1 MMIMIVAM
9 LPYVEK
15 PLNIFRYAEK
25 IHDAA
30 DHVIPAN
37 IAPGSCLA
45 NFCFLLGTRQY
56 IAVKSMIRRAS
67 EIGYLNKSIRPLN
80 SSSCGR
86 CLSTKFTMIRPN
98 INIPIIINIATS
110 SAIV

>member
-15 PLNIFRYAEK
+15 PLNMFRYVEK

-37 IAPGSCLA
+37 IAPGNCLV
-45 NFCFLLGTRQY
+45 NFYFLLGTRQY
-56 IAVKSMIRRAS
+56 MAVNRIISNAR
-67 EIGYLNKSIRPLN
+67 EIGYLNNSIRPLN
-80 SSSCGR
+80 SSS
-86 CLSTKFTMIRPN
+86 
-98 INIPIIINIATS
+98 
-110 SAIV
+110 